1 MDVSTG
7 AWSEIV
13 IEPIVEPRR
22 MSTCVRD
29 KDIIQSLEGVVDL
42 GGLFFE
48 ETDHGSL
55 RGKGGKCLAELS
67 SGSQE
72 STVMES
78 VPNSFQASGD
88 NELILRE
95 PDVNTVQVNEKVRK
109 LKAFKEQI
117 PVKEV
122 TLELSDKNYLTKRDG
137 TWHAHLKIHRM
148 VQLNGQPAPE
158 AAPPEHDG
166 DINKAVLFERLLGSE
181 VQPVKFSAPSS
192 KTMLMKELHGDHQSI
207 SGFRRKSS
215 LKNPIP
221 ASWSQY
227 PFLASKPTSPTEK
240 LVYYPFPQKK
250 NPRISEA
257 ARKLGLYVTH

>member
-1 MDVSTG
+1 MAGCCGCLEQFSLWEQMVKVYKYM
-7 AWSEIV
+7 SEILSV
-13 IEPIVEPRR
+13 
-22 MSTCVRD
+22 THTD
-29 KDIIQSLEGVVDL
+29 KDPADGTRKLSKMDIHHLQEQYNGMKQKQKLQTHIIV
-42 GGLFFE
+42 F
-48 ETDHGSL
+48 
-55 RGKGGKCLAELS
+55 K
-67 SGSQE
+67 
-72 STVMES
+72 
-78 VPNSFQASGD
+78 SGD

-95 PDVNTVQVNEKVRK
+95 PDVNTVQVNERVRK
-109 LKAFKEQI
+109 LKAFKEQT

-137 TWHAHLKIHRM
+137 TWHAHLNIHRM

-158 AAPPEHDG
+158 ATPPEHDG

-181 VQPVKFSAPSS
+181 VQPVNISAPIA

-227 PFLASKPTSPTEK
+227 PFLTSKPTSPTER